1 MSIALTSAS
10 RVCAPPIPRGISRSI
25 DRSIDRDFETP
36 PLKARDSSVARSL
49 LRLEFLRDRRPCTAA
64 PRRGRCNRWV
74 PFFLSL
80 PSAVLRFFLLFFYI
94 YPISLSPSLATSFL
108 VSSLPPLEQLT
119 TGQPWPTDCT
129 DRVSTRETYRSSPP
143 RRFSSSFPRAPTM
156 DGSAID
162 LPRQIINVF

>member
-80 PSAVLRFFLLFFYI
+80 PSAVRRFFLLFFSI
-94 YPISLSPSLATSFL
+94 YPSLSLPLSPPVF
-108 VSSLPPLEQLT
+108 SSLPPLEQLT

-143 RRFSSSFPRAPTM
+143 SLDVFPP
-156 DGSAID
+156 
-162 LPRQIINVF
+162 PFQ